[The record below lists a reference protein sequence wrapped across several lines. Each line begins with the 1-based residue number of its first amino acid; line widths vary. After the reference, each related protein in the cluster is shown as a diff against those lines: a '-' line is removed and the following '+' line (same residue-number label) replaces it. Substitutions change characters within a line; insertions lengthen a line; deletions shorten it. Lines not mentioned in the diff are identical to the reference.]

1 MGPANL
7 RGSRS
12 SGRDPKSSGTMN
24 KLFIITVLVALLAI
38 NTQGFRVARQAEE
51 EGVAEAEPEMVAE
64 EVVAEAPAEEIEAE
78 APAEEIVAEA
88 PAEETEAEAPVEEV
102 VAEAPVEE
110 VPVEAGTMTKMT
122 NAVKYYYSSTVD
134 TATGYLDSIRG
145 LKLEEKAKNMY
156 DDTSRAM
163 TTYAGIM
170 QDQMYHLFWPSQD
183 Q

>member
-24 KLFIITVLVALLAI
+24 KLFVVTVLVALLAI

-51 EGVAEAEPEMVAE
+51 EVVAEAEPEMVAE
-64 EVVAEAPAEEIEAE
+64 EFVAE

-88 PAEETEAEAPVEEV
+88 PAEEIVAEAPEEEV
-102 VAEAPVEE
+102 VAEAP
-110 VPVEAGTMTKMT
+110 GTMTKMT
-122 NAVKYYYSSTVD
+122 NAVKYYYASSVD
-134 TATGYLDSIRG
+134 TATGYLD
-145 LKLEEKAKNMY
+145 KAKNLY
-156 DDTSRAM
+156 EDTSRAM
-163 TTYAGIM
+163 TSYAGIM
-170 QDQMYHLFWPSQD
+170 KDQTYHLLWPSQD